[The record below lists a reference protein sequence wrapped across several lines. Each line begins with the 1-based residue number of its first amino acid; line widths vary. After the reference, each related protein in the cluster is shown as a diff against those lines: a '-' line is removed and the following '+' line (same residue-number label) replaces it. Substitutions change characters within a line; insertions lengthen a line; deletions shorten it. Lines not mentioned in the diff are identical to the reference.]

1 MPLGHGKSIAQLTLG
16 PHLFAHRLD
25 RDRNR
30 TFNQLHVLLA
40 ETPEHHRPPCPAEP
54 DESRLC
60 RAAGMLDVCLAD
72 PEQGLDFVRPV
83 QAFLSDPMP
92 AVTALAL
99 RAIAALCRGDCR
111 DFDAALRIVLKKGKV
126 AHTGSA
132 VTTGRMPPEGEC
144 KWGDARVMAALA
156 ELCGAGAE
164 AAAAVAAAEA
174 EDSDEDESEG
184 EEEWGMSAAV
194 ETLLGSNIRSHP
206 DVSVRTAVYTALG
219 AHLPALLRAEG
230 VEEYGGN
237 AVVVA
242 SRVRAFV
249 AEALAVEPALG
260 ARVSLESAA
269 GTILVAE
276 GLEPTTWIPLKRRSR
291 GNDKAD
297 GGDTGGGG
305 DVQAKEHSGPSSRLL
320 AALPD
325 PNAVLQTFRS
335 DASSLPGLAGAVL
348 WSYPAVSATPSS
360 TPESAGFTV
369 NVDRR
374 ESMTADLAEL
384 LATEGAGGGGLGV
397 CPWQRAALPLGVQRY
412 VARFF
417 ATCVAAESP
426 ETGDLEVVGAAI
438 EACQRAIKSLRGV
451 PSALI
456 SLAQASLTNC
466 IPASFAHVK
475 QAEASQAIDRLRAGT
490 VEGTTSAAASGVTNS
505 PSVFTGDEFIPL
517 CAAVAVRTL
526 PEAEAEQVV
535 EALQEIHSFGA
546 RVGAYSGGEGRKD
559 AIPNDA
565 LSFWSVVAL
574 GVASEWACLCPSA
587 TAAKKVISYAARH
600 LLCELARETGS
611 ALVGAIAET
620 WFGEA
625 DGTGTNL
632 QEAGV
637 IEWPDLDVGTA
648 RIGGGAAGL
657 ETPATSSGSKFLAL
671 FMGISSILPGL
682 RSTGMHTELL
692 QVVPV

>member
-1 MPLGHGKSIAQLTLG
+1 M
-16 PHLFAHRLD
+16 
-25 RDRNR
+25 
-30 TFNQLHVLLA
+30 LHTLLA
-40 ETPEHHRPPCPAEP
+40 EIPEQHLPPCPAEP

-99 RAIAALCRGDCR
+99 RAIAALCRGDCL
-111 DFDAALRIVLKKGKV
+111 DFDAALRIVCKKGKV

-132 VTTGRMPPEGEC
+132 MATRTTAPEGEC
-144 KWGDARVMAALA
+144 IWGDARVMAALA

-184 EEEWGMSAAV
+184 EEEWAMGAAV

-206 DVSVRTAVYTALG
+206 DVSVRTAVYAALG
-219 AHLPALLRAEG
+219 AHLSALLRAEG
-230 VEEYGGN
+230 VEEDGGN
-237 AVVVA
+237 AGVVA

-249 AEALAVEPALG
+249 ADALAVEPALG
-260 ARVSLESAA
+260 ARASLESAA
-269 GTILVAE
+269 GAILVAE
-276 GLEPTTWIPLKRRSR
+276 GLEPTTWIPLKCRPR

-297 GGDTGGGG
+297 DGDSSGGGSG
-305 DVQAKEHSGPSSRLL
+305 QAKEHTGPPSRLS

-325 PNAVLQTFRS
+325 PDTVLQTFRS
-335 DASSLPGLAGAVL
+335 DSSSLPGLAGAVL
-348 WSYPAVSATPSS
+348 WSYPAASDTSSS
-360 TPESAGFTV
+360 TPESAESRKGIA
-369 NVDRR
+369 RR
-374 ESMTADLAEL
+374 EQMAADLAEL
-384 LATEGAGGGGLGV
+384 LAAEGAGGGGLGV

-417 ATCVAAESP
+417 AACFAAESSG
-426 ETGDLEVVGAAI
+426 TSDLEVVGAAVK
-438 EACQRAIKSLRGV
+438 ACERAIKGLRGV

-456 SLAQASLTNC
+456 SLALASLANC

-475 QAEASQAIDRLRAGT
+475 QAEANKAIDRLRAGT
-490 VEGTTSAAASGVTNS
+490 VEGTTSASASGVTNS
-505 PSVFTGDEFIPL
+505 QSAFTGDEFIPL

-526 PEAEAEQVV
+526 PEAEGEQVM
-535 EALQEIHSFGA
+535 EALQEIHAFGA
-546 RVGAYSGGEGRKD
+546 RVGAHGGGGGRKA

-574 GVASEWACLCPSA
+574 GVASEWACFCPSA
-587 TAAKKVISYAARH
+587 TEAKKVISYAAQH
-600 LLCELARETGS
+600 LLSELARETGS

-620 WFGEA
+620 WFGEV

-632 QEAGV
+632 RGDGA
-637 IEWPDLDVGTA
+637 IEWPDLDVGIA
-648 RIGGGAAGL
+648 RIGGGVAGV

-671 FMGISSILPGL
+671 FMGLSSVLPGL

-692 QVVPV
+692 QVVLVESERADRACDVC